1 MSKITFIY
9 KETKIVIPYTGN
21 ETMNSVINKFYVK
34 SEIPVNSVNFLCQGS
49 VVNSGTFAS
58 NIPLN
63 KNEKQILVIDKDNNI
78 NQDKIIKS
86 DEIICNICKESAKMD
101 IIDYKI
107 DVSGCINKHSAN
119 KMLLK
124 EFENSQN
131 INISK
136 IICDICNSA
145 NKGDSYNNQFYRC
158 LSCKCN
164 ICIICKQ
171 KHPFV
176 HNIINYDQK
185 NYICIE
191 HGEFYHS
198 YCYNCEQNMCIS
210 CENAHRSHA
219 MESYGVMI
227 KDKNILFQ
235 ESENLK
241 KKIKKFN
248 EVIEVIIAN
257 LKKVSENLILYY
269 KIHKRVISNI
279 NNKLRNYQTLS
290 NINNFNIN
298 NVTNDLDKII
308 NDDNIFDQVN
318 NILIMHHKMENISI
332 PSNINKQESS
342 EKNQNNNAISKKE
355 QKKMNE
361 VEAINLIK
369 NMLIET
375 VEKTP
380 LITDLIDTNLIV
392 DDYKKDSPF
401 LKPLAQL
408 INTYKK
414 FRRIRK
420 DGNSFYTC
428 FIYRLF
434 EYICI
439 NQNKSLFDKICKI
452 VNDSSNL
459 IINSGYDWETLK
471 EFYSVFIEMFK
482 TCFSKGVLSQDEAKK
497 FLDDMFKNN
506 NVYNYLN
513 YFIRNSI
520 AAFVKDNQL
529 FYENFI
535 SQDFT
540 DWLNNITQAGN
551 EVSQIEIIACVNYFD
566 IGVKIVNL
574 YETKIDVDRYPE
586 ETKDEEIFIYVLLR
600 GNHYDLLYLD

>member
-9 KETKIVIPYTGN
+9 KETKIVIPYTEN

-86 DEIICNICKESAKMD
+86 DEIICNICKESAKID

-124 EFENSQN
+124 EFEKSQN

-136 IICDICNSA
+136 IICDICKSA

-248 EVIEVIIAN
+248 EVIEGIIAN

-298 NVTNDLDKII
+298 NVTSDLDKII
-308 NDDNIFDQVN
+308 NDDNI
-318 NILIMHHKMENISI
+318 I
-332 PSNINKQESS
+332 
-342 EKNQNNNAISKKE
+342 
-355 QKKMNE
+355 
-361 VEAINLIK
+361 
-369 NMLIET
+369 
-375 VEKTP
+375 
-380 LITDLIDTNLIV
+380 
-392 DDYKKDSPF
+392 
-401 LKPLAQL
+401 

-497 FLDDMFKNN
+497 FLDEMFKNN